1 MSTELKPMELKDI
14 TLMSKLKSRMQEAN
28 PAISSIRMA
37 AKSLNDSNAQDIPD
51 DDNSDRVVEN
61 GVSDGKDAEED
72 EMKGENRDVENGVSD
87 GKDAVEDEK
96 KREKIDPKG
105 KKLCD
110 QLPFRFG
117 FIPRANKP
125 A

>member
-14 TLMSKLKSRMQEAN
+14 TLMSKLKIRMQEAN

-61 GVSDGKDAEED
+61 GVSDGKDAVD
-72 EMKGENRDVENGVSD
+72 DD
-87 GKDAVEDEK
+87 K
-96 KREKIDPKG
+96 KREKIDPRG